1 MPESVEARRE
11 LYHALL
17 EDAPYSDGE
26 LFGYHSRGAVWM
38 CDTRTKHR
46 FGFEA
51 EKEDEDGQHIARLY
65 QGDHEDNLP
74 FEYRAERDGSLDH
87 DGFELV
93 SPIYNLEDNLFVDHL
108 SNPILS
114 YLIHS
119 DTSHACGGHI
129 TYSGCNVDT
138 DGYRLIED
146 ATIALLY
153 ALFPYRAKRRG
164 YARYYNK
171 SEQRESDRYKAINIK
186 RNAIEFRIFSAI
198 KSLQQLTWRVE
209 LLRIILVRDSIPTRQ
224 QLEKELVD
232 ITSPLHRHLYKIYG
246 KRTGEKVLLALAY
259 GKMYEQ
265 DALDWQTY
273 SRVRTNIP
281 TDVRRE
287 IKVKPEPRLNPSV
300 QQTQLF
306 DVCDHSEEA

>member
-1 MPESVEARRE
+1 MSESVEARRE

-26 LFGYHSRGAVWM
+26 LYCYHSRGAIWH
-38 CDTRTKHR
+38 CSSLTKHR

-65 QGDHEDNLP
+65 QGDCEDDLP
-74 FEYRAERDGSLDH
+74 HSYRAERDGSLDY
-87 DGFELV
+87 DGFELI
-93 SPIYNLEDNLFVDHL
+93 SPVYNLEDNAFIEHL

-114 YLIHS
+114 YLIHCN
-119 DTSHACGGHI
+119 TSRACGGHI
-129 TYSGCNVDT
+129 TYSRNLAENAD
-138 DGYRLIED
+138 YHAIED
-146 ATIALLY
+146 ATIGLLY

-171 SEQRESDRYKAINIK
+171 SEQMHHDRYKALNVK
-186 RNAIEFRIFSAI
+186 ANCIEFRIFSAI
-198 KSLQQLTWRVE
+198 KSLKQLAWRVE
-209 LLRIILVRDSIPTRQ
+209 LLRILLARVVIPTRAEI
-224 QLEKELVD
+224 EKELLD

-246 KRTGEKVLLALAY
+246 KRTGEKVMLALAY
-259 GKMYEQ
+259 GKMYED
-265 DALDWQTY
+265 DALDWKTY
-273 SRVRTNIP
+273 SRVRSTIP

-287 IKVKPEPRLNPSV
+287 IKVQPEPRLNPSA

-306 DVCDHSEEA
+306 DVCDHREEA